1 MRNRNL
7 LGRYLQPFLFAL
19 LLTLSLPVQADD
31 ELDELRRLASSGAV
45 QLTLKLFEQHAPD
58 LADDATRWAAWERA
72 RQACYVEH
80 NKWALLIDHI
90 DGLPPG
96 IPDDIHF
103 ESETRRAEAL
113 LALNRPARAR
123 TVLRRLLW
131 QQARTAEQIANWR
144 QLLIRSYLRE
154 GSAKSANIAMLRYEQ
169 DYGKTAT
176 NDNLLR
182 ARVLLLAGQEK
193 AAADLLSKQNKPV
206 ARATWLLA
214 SLRSADLPAKKI
226 ITLSKK
232 ELKNKKLTN
241 PEKLRFYAVIA
252 EASRVEGD
260 SGQRIAAIEDMFSLT
275 RTLDIDDGLFRYD
288 ADMLWQAYEQHALK
302 IANSKQL
309 LVGDDAAWLNE
320 IQTYSKNPLRQRA
333 MYAWLARNATDIKRR
348 SESNERLVALLQ
360 KRKNGIEIIRHLY
373 TDALKGDS
381 SEVPAIVGYV
391 LIDQALNESDIKLAS
406 RLLVKLVAP
415 PEGVD
420 QMLWH
425 LRRARVFVLAGE
437 HDKGIKVLYRLL
449 SSQDLFSKQQTDRFM
464 QVIFDLQTVER
475 HAEAFDV
482 FKRLYNRSPDLQLR
496 REILY
501 WMADSKK
508 ALKEYEQASQL
519 YLRSARSP
527 LAVDGIDLWGQSA
540 YYQAVDAISKAG
552 FIDDA
557 RSVYNRLLSVTKDPG
572 RRAVLNREIQQLLL
586 KQQVVNKERTNGSA
600 F

>member
-1 MRNRNL
+1 MRNSNI
-7 LGRYLQPFLFAL
+7 LGRCLQPFLFSL
-19 LLTLSLPVQADD
+19 LITISLPLQADV

-45 QLTLKLFEQHAPD
+45 QLTLKLFEQQAPD
-58 LADDATRWAAWERA
+58 HADDAARWSEWERA
-72 RQACYVEH
+72 RLAFYAEH
-80 NKWALLIDHI
+80 NKWALLIEHV

-96 IPDDIHF
+96 IPEEIYF
-103 ESETRRAEAL
+103 EAETRRAEAL
-113 LALNRPARAR
+113 LALHRPARAR
-123 TVLRRLLW
+123 AVLRRLLW
-131 QQARTAEQIANWR
+131 QQTRTSEQVAYWR
-144 QLLIRSYLRE
+144 QLVIRSYLRE
-154 GSAKSANIAMLRYEQ
+154 GSARSANIAMLRYEQ
-169 DYGKTAT
+169 DYGKAASH
-176 NDNLLR
+176 DSLLR
-182 ARVLLLAGQEK
+182 ARVLILAGQEK
-193 AAADLLSKQNKPV
+193 TAADLLRKQNSPV
-206 ARATWLLA
+206 ARATGLLA

-232 ELKNKKLTN
+232 ELSNKKLTSA
-241 PEKLRFYAVIA
+241 EKLRFYAVIA
-252 EASRVEGD
+252 EASRVEND

-288 ADMLWQAYEQHALK
+288 AEMLWRAYEQHALN

-309 LVGDDAAWLNE
+309 LVGDDAAWLKE
-320 IQTYSKNPLRQRA
+320 TQTYSNKPLRQRA
-333 MYAWLARNATDIKRR
+333 MYAWLARNATAKQRR
-348 SESNERLVALLQ
+348 TEANEKLVSLLQ

-381 SEVPAIVGYV
+381 SEVPVIVGYV

-406 RLLVKLVAP
+406 KLLVRLVAP

-449 SSQDLFSKQQTDRFM
+449 SSQELFSKQQTDRFM

-475 HAEAFDV
+475 HAEAYNV
-482 FKRLYNRSPDLQLR
+482 FQRLYDRSPDTQLR

-508 ALKEYEQASQL
+508 ALKEYEKASQL
-519 YLRSARSP
+519 YLRSARNP
-527 LAVDGIDLWGQSA
+527 LTEDGIDLWGQSA
-540 YYQAVDAISKAG
+540 YYQAADALAKAG

-557 RSVYNRLLSVTKDPG
+557 RSVYKRLLSVTKDPG
-572 RRAVLNREIQQLLL
+572 RRAVLDREIQQLLL
-586 KQQVVNKERTNGSA
+586 KQQVVNKERTDGAA

>member
-1 MRNRNL
+1 MRNRNV
-7 LGRYLQPFLFAL
+7 LGRCLQPFLFTL
-19 LLTLSLPVQADD
+19 LITTSLPVLADAQ
-31 ELDELRRLASSGAV
+31 LDELRRLAGSGAV
-45 QLTLKLFEQHAPD
+45 QLTLKLFEEQSPD
-58 LADDATRWAAWERA
+58 VAEDTARWSEWERA
-72 RQACYVEH
+72 RLAFYAEH
-80 NKWALLIDHI
+80 KKWTLLIDHV

-96 IPDDIHF
+96 IPDDMHF
-103 ESETRRAEAL
+103 EAETSRAEAL
-113 LALNRPARAR
+113 LALNRPAEARA
-123 TVLRRLLW
+123 VLRRLLW
-131 QQARTAEQIANWR
+131 QQSRTVEQIASWR
-144 QLLIRSYLRE
+144 QLVIRSYLRD
-154 GSAKSANIAMLRYEQ
+154 GSAKAANTAMLRYEQ
-169 DYGKTAT
+169 DYGKTTA
-176 NDNLLR
+176 NDTLLR

-193 AAADLLSKQNKPV
+193 TAAELLNKQGNPV

-232 ELKNKKLTN
+232 ELKNKKLSN

-252 EASRVEGD
+252 EASRVEND
-260 SGQRIAAIEDMFSLT
+260 SGQRIAAIENMFSLT
-275 RTLDIDDGLFRYD
+275 RSLDIDDGLFRYD
-288 ADMLWQAYEQHALK
+288 ANMLWRAYEQHALK
-302 IANSKQL
+302 VANSKQL
-309 LVGDDAAWLNE
+309 LVGDDAAWLKE
-320 IQTYSKNPLRQRA
+320 TESYGKNPLRQRA
-333 MYAWLARNATDIKRR
+333 MYAWLARNAADITVR
-348 SESNERLVALLQ
+348 SEANERLVGLLQ

-373 TDALKGDS
+373 TEALKADS

-425 LRRARVFVLAGE
+425 LRRARVFVLAGD
-437 HDKGIKVLYRLL
+437 HGKGIKVLYRLL
-449 SSQDLFSKQQTDRFM
+449 SSQDVFSKQQTDRFM

-475 HAEAFDV
+475 HSEAYDV
-482 FKRLYNRSPDLQLR
+482 FSRLYDRSPGLQLR

-508 ALKEYEQASQL
+508 AMKDYEEASRL

-527 LAVDGIDLWGQSA
+527 LGEDSIDLWGQSA
-540 YYQAVDAISKAG
+540 YYQAADALSKAG
-552 FIDDA
+552 FVDDA
-557 RSVYNRLLSVTKDPG
+557 RNVYNRLLSVTDDPG

-586 KQQVVNKERTNGSA
+586 KQQLVNKERVNDSA